1 VNLNDL
7 LSAGAPDYQTSKQYA
22 LLLDATLRDRL
33 AAVQAEHGDPRHRVQ
48 PVALTDGR
56 WMLCADLLTE
66 VGEGGLFASGFAH
79 LDPQLFSQVEV
90 VPMADALAL
99 LPQAEEADLEP

>member
-7 LSAGAPDYQTSKQYA
+7 LLSGEPDYQTSKQYA
-22 LLLDATLRDRL
+22 LLLDTTLRDLL

-79 LDPQLFSQVEV
+79 LDPQLFSQVPV
-90 VPMADALAL
+90 VPMAEALAL
-99 LPQAEEADLEP
+99 LPQQEETEE